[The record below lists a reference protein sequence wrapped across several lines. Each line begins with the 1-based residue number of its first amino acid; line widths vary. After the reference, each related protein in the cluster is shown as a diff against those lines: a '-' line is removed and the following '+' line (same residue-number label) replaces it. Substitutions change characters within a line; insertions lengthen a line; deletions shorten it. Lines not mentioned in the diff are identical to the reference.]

1 MTNVKLQLSFGL
13 AAVLIAVASAAPAG
27 AQGAEDGDPVTLS
40 RNHFDRGVEY
50 VQDGDLKAALI
61 EFKRAYAYSPNY
73 RVLYNLGQVSN
84 ELREYID
91 AQNYYRR
98 YLTDGASDIDTARRR
113 DVEATIAKLSSR
125 IARIMLSSNIEGA
138 ELFVD
143 DVPVGRSPL
152 SEPVRVSAGA
162 RLVTAA
168 VPGRPPISRSI
179 EAAGGDTLTVQLD
192 FPPPSGLPDIAAEPT
207 LLPKARVE
215 SSGPS
220 PVLWLGIT
228 AGALGVATG
237 VMAYLAASDASDYH
251 DAVKTKTTPREL
263 QELDDKASA
272 KALVTDIL
280 LGATVVAT
288 TVTLIVATTGSSG
301 RERATHE
308 AAHPSA
314 RLMIGPGAVRVAGN
328 F

>member
-1 MTNVKLQLSFGL
+1 MTNLKLHLSLGL
-13 AAVLIAVASAAPAG
+13 CALLSVANAAPAG
-27 AQGAEDGDPVTLS
+27 AQDVENGDPVSLS

-84 ELREYID
+84 ELREYIE

-98 YLTDGASDIDTARRR
+98 YLTDGANEIDAARRR
-113 DVEATIAKLSSR
+113 DVEATITKLSSR

-192 FPPPSGLPDIAAEPT
+192 FPPPSGLPELASEPS
-207 LLPKARVE
+207 LIPRARTE
-215 SSGPS
+215 SSGPG
-220 PVLWLGIT
+220 PALWLGIT

-288 TVTLIVATTGSSG
+288 TVTLIVATTGGSQQ
-301 RERATHE
+301 ERATKE
-308 AAHPSA
+308 APRPTA
-314 RLMIGPGAVRVAGN
+314 RLLIAPGAVRVAGN